1 MNLIGIAIRQSA
13 HPQGIAALTL
23 ALSRR
28 ERELIEELVE
38 TRLARESTCWLPRF
52 FHRPGIRSLLPSREK
67 GWG

>member
-1 MNLIGIAIRQSA
+1 LNLIGIAIRQSA

-28 ERELIEELVE
+28 ERELIEDLLGVVGWSC
-38 TRLARESTCWLPRF
+38 RLSQDFSTDQVSTPF
-52 FHRPGIRSLLPSREK
+52 SHSLAKEK